1 MLLQKGYDVCALVR
15 PGSEKKLPK
24 GCRVCPGDALDGNS
38 FKDKIPPCETFIQLI
53 GTPHPGPGKKKQF
66 EQIDLVSVRESVKVS
81 KASGVK
87 HFIYLSVAE
96 PAPVMDDYIKIRK
109 QGEEMIRNSG
119 MNATF
124 LKPWYVLGPGHYWP
138 YILLPFYKI
147 FELIPGTRKTALRLA
162 PVSIKTMVNSII
174 FAVENPP
181 IGIRILEAEQIKKN
195 NT

>member
-1 MLLQKGYDVCALVR
+1 M
-15 PGSEKKLPK
+15 
-24 GCRVCPGDALDGNS
+24 
-38 FKDKIPPCETFIQLI
+38 
-53 GTPHPGPGKKKQF
+53 
-66 EQIDLVSVRESVKVS
+66 KVS
-81 KASGVK
+81 KDSGVK

-96 PAPVMDDYIKIRK
+96 PAPIMNDYINVRK

-147 FELIPGTRKTALRLA
+147 FELFAGTRDTALRLA
-162 PVSIKTMVNSII
+162 PVPIKAMVNSII

-181 IGIRILEAEQIKKN
+181 IGTRVMKAEQIKKY